1 MFHIVIDSAIDHL
14 QEYKS
19 FTVIPLYLRIGEKF
33 LKDRVEI
40 TRDKFYSIMSSVIDT
55 FTTSQP
61 SPEDFKQAFQSIPE
75 QDILVLTVASNLSG
89 TMQSALVAAEETAKN
104 VKVLDTLNAS
114 IASGLLA
121 HIAVQLREQGK
132 TIEETYEE
140 LMQIREKIS
149 LVAVIATLKT

>member
-14 QEYKS
+14 QEYSS
-19 FTVIPLYLRIGEKF
+19 FTVVPLYLRIGEKF

-75 QDILVLTVASNLSG
+75 QDILVLTVASSLSG
-89 TMQSALVAAEETAKN
+89 TMQSATGRSKRN
-104 VKVLDTLNAS
+104 
-114 IASGLLA
+114 
-121 HIAVQLREQGK
+121 H
-132 TIEETYEE
+132 
-140 LMQIREKIS
+140 
-149 LVAVIATLKT
+149 